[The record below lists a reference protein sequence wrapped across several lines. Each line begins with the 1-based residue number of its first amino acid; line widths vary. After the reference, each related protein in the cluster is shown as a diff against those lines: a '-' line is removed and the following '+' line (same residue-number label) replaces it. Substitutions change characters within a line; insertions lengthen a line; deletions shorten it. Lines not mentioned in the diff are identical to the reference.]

1 MKHFKQIS
9 NKTYS
14 FSSCSS
20 CEAMCCDGRKGSL
33 FAQIILT
40 DFEEIYK
47 NFPIVF
53 IYGELGFLKPVVI
66 LSNGKDFCPYNKN
79 LKCTVYENR
88 PSICK
93 TYPLSPHL
101 DNQIYIDESCPAIND
116 EQGEIIIQDAKLL
129 DISSKYIFDNYQSDY
144 LDTHFEFE
152 KIAKKEDFEVAIELQ
167 GVTFYKYKKS
177 SKNKYLKMHQNS
189 LIHLENSYFK
199 D

>member
-1 MKHFKQIS
+1 MKQFKQIT

-14 FSSCSS
+14 FSSCST

-33 FAQIILT
+33 FAQIILD
-40 DFEEIYK
+40 DFKEIYN

-53 IYGELGFLKPVVI
+53 IYGELGYLKPVVI

-116 EQGEIIIQDAKLL
+116 EKGNIIIKNLKLI
-129 DISSKYIFDNYQSDY
+129 DTSSNDIFDNYQNNY

-152 KIAKKEDFEVAIELQ
+152 NTVKKEDFEIVIKLQ
-167 GVTFYKYKKS
+167 GVVFYKYTKD

-189 LIHLENSYFK
+189 LIHLDTSYFK